1 MNSFLVL
8 LAIFF
13 RFCQQQETTDT
24 VNPVSKADY
33 FEPGRIRLH
42 GTRHSRHVGVG
53 GGLRKAKK
61 GDSPPLR
68 RTYVVVEDN
77 LLVFKMIRDEFTE
90 IGLSEQY
97 YDFLFSNFE
106 NINKFFYS

>member
-33 FEPGRIRLH
+33 FEPGKEYAYMVPDIL
-42 GTRHSRHVGVG
+42 GT
-53 GGLRKAKK
+53 L
-61 GDSPPLR
+61 
-68 RTYVVVEDN
+68 E
-77 LLVFKMIRDEFTE
+77 
-90 IGLSEQY
+90 
-97 YDFLFSNFE
+97 
-106 NINKFFYS
+106 

>member
-1 MNSFLVL
+1 
-8 LAIFF
+8 
-13 RFCQQQETTDT
+13 
-24 VNPVSKADY
+24 
-33 FEPGRIRLH
+33 
-42 GTRHSRHVGVG
+42 
-53 GGLRKAKK
+53 
-61 GDSPPLR
+61 
-68 RTYVVVEDN
+68 VVVEDN